1 MKKIAFLS
9 LAAAALISASS
20 AFAAVPEIVYV
31 EDNTQGVTFN
41 RFKDNWFITG
51 EGGLNVVL
59 GQTDKVLP
67 FKDRVLS
74 PAFGLQIG
82 KWFSPI
88 MGFRG
93 GATYLGQR
101 GASNTPYAYG
111 LTKDANGY
119 IMTDDNKYY
128 KTHVGQLGVNFDAM
142 LNITNWW
149 CGYKPNRVYN
159 FIAYVGGATY
169 FGFQHKFD
177 ANGNDGWDSKHFDT
191 SLALRAGII
200 NSFNVSK
207 QVALSLDL
215 RYTAISANIEPK
227 DYNRITNNVAA
238 FIGVTYLFNKRTW
251 NAPIVPVIPVIED
264 CDPIKARLAEC
275 EGRLQ
280 DTQRKLDECLRR
292 PMPKPEVA
300 PEPCVQSLATVYYR
314 IGSANV
320 SNIDRNVLKS
330 VAATMKET
338 GKTYVITGWADNY
351 TGTEAINAR
360 LRTKRAEGVKKI
372 LVANGVDASKLTVT
386 TNAADRFGGKANVYL
401 DRCVTI
407 EEAK

>member
-9 LAAAALISASS
+9 IAAAALISASS

-41 RFKDNWFITG
+41 RFKDNWFITA
-51 EGGLNVVL
+51 EGGLNVVF

-67 FKDRVLS
+67 WKDRILT
-74 PAFGLQIG
+74 PAFGLQVG
-82 KWFSPI
+82 KWFSPLI
-88 MGFRG
+88 GFRG
-93 GATYLGQR
+93 GATYLGQK
-101 GASNTPYAYG
+101 GAANVPYAYG
-111 LTKDANGY
+111 LTADANGLE
-119 IMTDDNKYY
+119 MVDGKYY

-142 LNITNWW
+142 LNFTNWW

-169 FGFQHKFD
+169 FGFQHKIG
-177 ANGNDGWDSKHFDT
+177 ANGNDGWDGKHYDT
-191 SLALRAGII
+191 TLALRAGII

-207 QVALSLDL
+207 QVALSLDI
-215 RYTAISANIEPK
+215 RYTANSANLEPK
-227 DYNRITNNVAA
+227 DYNRITNNVSA

-292 PMPKPEVA
+292 PMPKAEVVK
-300 PEPCVQSLATVYYR
+300 EPCVESLATVYYR

-320 SNIDRNVLKS
+320 SAIDRNVLKS

-351 TGTEAINAR
+351 TGTEAVNAR
-360 LRTKRAEGVKKI
+360 LRTRRAEGVKKI

-407 EEAK
+407 EETK

>member
-1 MKKIAFLS
+1 MKKSAILS
-9 LAAAALISASS
+9 LACAALMSVNS

-31 EDNTQGVTFN
+31 EDPAQGYTFN
-41 RFKDNWFITG
+41 RFKDNWFLTA
-51 EGGLNVVL
+51 EGGVNVVM
-59 GQTDKVLP
+59 GKTDKVLP
-67 FKDRVLS
+67 FKDRIAS
-74 PAFGLQIG
+74 PAFGLQVG

-93 GATYLGQR
+93 GVTYLGQR
-101 GASNTPYAYG
+101 GASNTENAYG
-111 LTKDANGY
+111 LTADANGY
-119 IMTDDNKYY
+119 QMYDGYY

-142 LNITNWW
+142 LNVTNWW

-159 FIAYVGGATY
+159 FIAYVGGASY
-169 FGFQHKFD
+169 FGFQHKIGKE
-177 ANGNDGWDSKHFDT
+177 GNDGWNSDRFDT

-207 QVALSLDL
+207 QVALSLDI
-215 RYTAISANIEPK
+215 RYTAVSANKEPK
-227 DYNRITNNVAA
+227 EYNRINDNVAA
-238 FIGVTYLFNKRTW
+238 LIGVTYLFNNRTW

-292 PMPKPEVA
+292 PMPKA
-300 PEPCVQSLATVYYR
+300 PEAAPCIQNLATVYYR

-320 SNIDRNVLKS
+320 NATDRNVLKS
-330 VAATMKET
+330 VANTIKNSGE
-338 GKTYVITGWADNY
+338 KYVITGYADNY
-351 TGTEAINAR
+351 TGTDAVNAR
-360 LRTKRAEGVKKI
+360 LRTRRAENVKKI
-372 LVANGVDASKLTVT
+372 LVANGVDASKLEVT
-386 TNAADRFGGKANVYL
+386 TNATDRFGGKANVYL

-407 EEAK
+407 APVK